1 MRGEPKII
9 IANDLAIFLQLG
21 ADLAVM
27 LPSGFGHWREGDE
40 LSKRLNAAQGAFAH
54 LSFFRA
60 KAQLAERDYGHRQ
73 FAGGMA
79 GKAFA
84 DLGWI
89 VFGNI
94 EQILVSSR

>member
-1 MRGEPKII
+1 
-9 IANDLAIFLQLG
+9 
-21 ADLAVM
+21 
-27 LPSGFGHWREGDE
+27 
-40 LSKRLNAAQGAFAH
+40 
-54 LSFFRA
+54 
-60 KAQLAERDYGHRQ
+60 
-73 FAGGMA
+73 MA